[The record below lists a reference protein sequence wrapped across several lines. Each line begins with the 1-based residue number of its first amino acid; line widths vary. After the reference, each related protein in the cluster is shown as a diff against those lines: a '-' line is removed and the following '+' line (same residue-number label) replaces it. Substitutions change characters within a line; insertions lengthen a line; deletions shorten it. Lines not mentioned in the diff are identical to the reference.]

1 MLNREK
7 DEPIEVLLEHGFD
20 ELGTEVDVLPIHV
33 LSRLHSAPS
42 PWRTHHALESPTHST
57 GVIIITFITRHLTL
71 ISKGLL
77 QLGNGT
83 SWLTMKASTL
93 CDALMTRNQ
102 LNVTFTRLNQAA
114 SAPTQGSSSAAGCDL
129 RCLEDT
135 VIRKGQSSRIKTGL
149 VVAIPEGWEGQIRS
163 RSSLGAKG
171 MIMPNGVG
179 TIDSDYRGELMVLAT
194 WIGEGDEFHLAKGER
209 CAQLLLA
216 PVPLVSFTEVDDVE
230 ALGDTQ
236 RGSGGFGSS
245 GRF

>member
-57 GVIIITFITRHLTL
+57 GVIIITFIARHLTL
-71 ISKGLL
+71 ISKVLL

-83 SWLTMKASTL
+83 SRLTMKASTL

-114 SAPTQGSSSAAGCDL
+114 SAPTQGSSSAAGWDL

>member
-1 MLNREK
+1 MLYREK
-7 DEPIEVLLEHGFD
+7 DEPVEVLLEHGFN
-20 ELGTEVDVLPIHV
+20 ELGTEVDVLSIHV
-33 LSRLHSAPS
+33 LSCLHSAPS
-42 PWRTHHALESPTHST
+42 PWRTHHTLESSTHLG
-57 GVIIITFITRHLTL
+57 GVIIIASNLGLLTL

-77 QLGNGT
+77 LLGKGASWPSMKT
-83 SWLTMKASTL
+83 STP
-93 CDALMTRNQ
+93 CDAMMTRSQ
-102 LNVTFTRLNQAA
+102 LDVTFTRLNSAA
-114 SAPTQGSSSAAGCDL
+114 SAPTQGSPSAAGWDL
-129 RCLEDT
+129 HCLEDT

-149 VVAIPEGWEGQIRS
+149 AVAIPEGWEGQIRS

-194 WIGEGDEFHLAKGER
+194 WIGKGDEFHLAKGER

-216 PVPLVSFTEVDDVE
+216 PVPLVSFIEVEDVE
-230 ALGDTQ
+230 SLGDTQ